1 MVENKSF
8 LAALFDVSFS
18 EFITTKLIKII
29 FVIGIVIA
37 AIVALFFIIGAF
49 VSSFWAGLGSLIIS
63 PIIFLIYV
71 LIIRIWLELIIVIFK
86 IAENSKIVAEK

>member
-37 AIVALFFIIGAF
+37 AIVALFFVIGAF

-63 PIIFLIYV
+63 PLIFLIYV